1 MTDQNENLENLNESE
16 GTSDE
21 TQAPKELRKLAEK
34 RQNKIVELEKELET
48 FKSAAKERSL
58 ADALTAKG
66 VNPKVAKFLKA
77 DGVEG
82 DEAITKWLTENQDI
96 LLINQDN
103 SNGGTNLN
111 VKPNASPEDIEAARK
126 FQNLGSSSSS
136 PSSTDYTTKMA
147 SATTKDD
154 VLALLNEQL
163 NGLKR

>member
-1 MTDQNENLENLNESE
+1 MTDQNENLEDLEGSENLNE
-16 GTSDE
+16 G
-21 TQAPKELRKLAEK
+21 TQAPKELRKLADK
-34 RQNKIVELEKELET
+34 RQTKIVELEKELET

-96 LLINQDN
+96 LLINQV
-103 SNGGTNLN
+103 NGDGSANLN
-111 VKPNASPEDIEAARK
+111 VKPNASAEDIEAARK

-136 PSSTDYTTKMA
+136 PSSVDYATKVA
-147 SATTKDD
+147 GTTTKDE

-163 NGLKR
+163 NNLKR